1 MNILNVQI
9 RMRANLPQ
17 FAGGPEGS
25 AFTVDYQ
32 HVAVILL
39 NRKKAVMT
47 GTQKVRK
54 SKQSKEVLLMLRNF
68 LQTQDHSAIPAKVM
82 KTTNCKVP
90 AFETLDKNKRI
101 M

>member
-1 MNILNVQI
+1 MTRVVEVKDLTAGYLPGVNILNVQI

-32 HVAVILL
+32 HAAVILL

-47 GTQKVRK
+47 GT
-54 SKQSKEVLLMLRNF
+54 
-68 LQTQDHSAIPAKVM
+68 
-82 KTTNCKVP
+82 
-90 AFETLDKNKRI
+90 
-101 M
+101 